1 MIKDVA
7 ILAIIMVLA
16 LSNTLGGSNQFGLLM
31 WIVFMIRLRSLLT
44 KVIANPHLPKLQCP
58 QCGTLYDNEASY
70 CSSCGTELP
79 RNEDLGHRRTQ
90 EARVRIMRTVT
101 GICIAALAVTLLYSM
116 TAVSRDFRRN
126 RSSVMTSADYHTSA
140 TSTRSATVTT
150 AAQNISISLSGNGDS
165 VLTGV
170 QAAADAFLSI
180 KYGGKENFS
189 VWAHGS
195 DGSKSLLV
203 NEIGTYNGLVYLGD
217 AGTYTL
223 EINAD
228 DSWTIDGGNIMTTS
242 QTSFSGKGD
251 FVTPWFAV
259 PGQTWYISHDGES
272 NFAVRQHDPY
282 NNWDLLVN
290 EIGSYSGTIL
300 SDVDA
305 ALGFFEIKA
314 DGNWEIKPR

>member
-7 ILAIIMVLA
+7 ILAIIMVFA
-16 LSNTLGGSNQFGLLM
+16 LGNTLGGSNQFGLLM
-31 WIVFMIRLRSLLT
+31 WIVFMVRLRSLLT
-44 KVIANPHLPKLQCP
+44 KVMANPHLPKLPCP
-58 QCGTLYDNEASY
+58 QCGTLCDDEASY

-79 RNEDLGHRRTQ
+79 RNGDHGHRRTQ

-180 KYGGKENFS
+180 KYGGKGNFS
-189 VWAHGS
+189 VWAHCS